1 MITKRTG
8 TSTEATVHPMALD
21 EAVLA
26 DLRQTKSEIDRL
38 QDRLK
43 ELVAQLRDNG
53 ASTQEIAEA
62 LRS

>member
-1 MITKRTG
+1 
-8 TSTEATVHPMALD
+8 MALD

-26 DLRQTKSEIDRL
+26 DLKQTKSEIDRL
-38 QDRLK
+38 QERLK

>member
-1 MITKRTG
+1 
-8 TSTEATVHPMALD
+8 MALD

-26 DLRQTKSEIDRL
+26 ELRQTKAEIDTL
-38 QDRLK
+38 QQRLK
-43 ELVAQLRDNG
+43 ELVARLQEGG